1 MQQKEA
7 KRLNMLHNI
16 LTLKL
21 IFIQVSEFH
30 YTFFCAPLIHILP
43 DLIQKKLG
51 FSHTRWD
58 ASPDLVSPPVRITM

>member
-21 IFIQVSEFH
+21 IFIQLSEFH

-43 DLIQKKLG
+43 DLIQ